1 MFEFFASAKLL
12 IRAFG
17 AAVVNVD
24 EAAEAN
30 RVNARVKALSDLAQP
45 HQVFWKDRSR
55 TSVLVQFQ
63 DHVEQVHSFFW
74 TCQDK
79 LAMVY
84 RTMFPLNPQPNT
96 LAQLFEKFKNPA
108 EVRRLV
114 RSQLVAGAEI
124 ALAFVH
130 DADPSLDLTL
140 IVTRDGVDAAEAQK
154 YVSDTAV
161 IAVQRLEEGER
172 MQLQSNRREQS

>member
-1 MFEFFASAKLL
+1 M
-12 IRAFG
+12 IRSLC

-24 EAAEAN
+24 EAAESS
-30 RVNARVKALSDLAQP
+30 RVHARVEALSDLAQP

-74 TCQDK
+74 TCRDK

-84 RTMFPLNPQPNT
+84 RTMFPLNAQPNT
-96 LAQLFEKFKNPA
+96 LPQLFERFKSPA
-108 EVRRLV
+108 EVRKLV
-114 RSQLVAGAEI
+114 RNQLIAGAEV

-130 DADPSLDLTL
+130 DADPTLDLTL
-140 IVTRDGVDAAEAQK
+140 IVTRDGVDAAAAQR
-154 YVSDTAV
+154 YVTDAAL
-161 IAVQRLEEGER
+161 IAVQRLEEGE
-172 MQLQSNRREQS
+172 NDATAVE

>member
-1 MFEFFASAKLL
+1 M
-12 IRAFG
+12 
-17 AAVVNVD
+17 
-24 EAAEAN
+24 
-30 RVNARVKALSDLAQP
+30 
-45 HQVFWKDRSR
+45 
-55 TSVLVQFQ
+55 LVQFQ
-63 DHVEQVHSFFW
+63 DRVEQVHSFFW
-74 TCQDK
+74 NCRDK
-79 LAMVY
+79 LAMVF
-84 RTMFPLNPQPNT
+84 RMMFPLNPQPNT
-96 LAQLFEKFKNPA
+96 LAQLFKKFKNPT

-154 YVSDTAV
+154 YVSDAAV

>member
-1 MFEFFASAKLL
+1 MFEFFASAELL

-30 RVNARVKALSDLAQP
+30 RVNARVEALSDLAQP

-63 DHVEQVHSFFW
+63 DRVEQVHSFFW
-74 TCQDK
+74 TCRDK

-96 LAQLFEKFKNPA
+96 LPQLFEKFKTPA

-140 IVTRDGVDAAEAQK
+140 IVTRDGVDAAEAQR
-154 YVSDTAV
+154 YVTDAAV
-161 IAVQRLEEGER
+161 IAV
-172 MQLQSNRREQS
+172 